1 MSVPVRW
8 RRRRGRWRRRW
19 RRLEVPS
26 VMMMVVMVD
35 ASASHWRSG
44 CSALASLGYPL
55 APYGSLGPHCV
66 RRVRHCD
73 SGDRD
78 CGERRDEFDLVHGL
92 VPFCAWDYVFL
103 LGCGSYE
110 SADQASDERR
120 SDFAPILRVERA
132 AVMAVVVMIRIMVMS
147 GRRRIVMCDLMPR
160 LMLCRHGVVC
170 IAVRG
175 RLCHLF
181 RRSGLCCLRRLCLH
195 RRGGLALGRL
205 IAFRS
210 RHCRA
215 AKCAAD
221 RKCQHHLLYCLVH
234 RRVPFVVSRKPIL
247 ALTQG

>member
-19 RRLEVPS
+19 RRRRRLEVPS

-44 CSALASLGYPL
+44 C
-55 APYGSLGPHCV
+55 
-66 RRVRHCD
+66 RHRD
-73 SGDRD
+73 SGDCN
-78 CGERRDEFDLVHGL
+78 CGESRDEFDLVHGV
-92 VPFCAWDYVFL
+92 VPFFAWGYVFL
-103 LGCGSYE
+103 LRCGSYE
-110 SADQASDERR
+110 SANQASDKRR
-120 SDFAPILRVERA
+120 SDFAPVLRVERA
-132 AVMAVVVMIRIMVMS
+132 AVMVVVVMLRLMVMC

-160 LMLCRHGVVC
+160 LMLRRRGVVC

-175 RLCHLF
+175 SLCYLF
-181 RRSGLCCLRRLCLH
+181 RRSGLCRLGSLCLH
-195 RRGGLALGRL
+195 RRWCFPAFRR